1 MFRENEIIFDVAVIG
16 GGPAGMIAAGRAG
29 ELKAKVVLLE
39 KNNALGRKLLL
50 TGKGRSN
57 ITKAEFNPREL
68 VKKYGREGDFLLYP
82 LSVFGVKETIDFFE
96 KKGLKTKTERG
107 KRIFPESGKAQDV
120 LNVLIKYLKS
130 GGVKIMTDCEVKEI
144 VKNKDR
150 IAKVILKNGREIKAK
165 NYIIATGGKSYPG
178 TGSTGDGYKW
188 AKELGH
194 KVSKLRPALVPLRIK
209 ESWPKKIQGL
219 SLKNVELTV
228 FQKSSFYEVKT
239 QMKMKENSEGGKLH
253 RHENKKQDS
262 RFGELL
268 FTHFGVSGPI
278 VLDLSKIVCEFLDLP
293 VGRQEKGVVKLI
305 LDLKPALDFQTLDK
319 RIQSDFSK
327 YSQKLFKNSLSDLLP
342 QKIISIIVE
351 LSEINPLKKVNEI
364 TREERHRLAKL
375 LKGLEMTV
383 NSPLG
388 FETAIVTSGGVS
400 LKEINS
406 KTMKSKI
413 IENLFFAGEI
423 IDLCGPTGGYNLQL
437 CWSTGYLTGQAGSFL
452 HPGFLIK

>member
-1 MFRENEIIFDVAVIG
+1 
-16 GGPAGMIAAGRAG
+16 MIAAGRAG